1 MKIKDFINSLEK
13 DYDFKLKIIKKWIFW
28 ILINEDAFFFSNFF
42 HLKITIL
49 DKQTIKVWFP
59 DGSKQKWLSILK
71 QNNLAYTLY
80 EKEDWVYKEIW
91 KNLWIRYTDIF
102 KFDLEDYN
110 LTKERILWLNKVW
123 FEEKNEKNF
132 LLKDK
137 LEDIYI
143 IVIDLLL
150 RLPKKQRYFFREK
163 LERLFFDLFENV
175 YKYMY
180 NIWDRKD
187 LIEKIF
193 SSCMVLREF
202 FRFLY
207 KIWKIKNDNV
217 YLDLWDRWIEI
228 LKICKSIKEKS

>member
-1 MKIKDFINSLEK
+1 MKIKDFVNSLQNNNE
-13 DYDFKLKIIKKWIFW
+13 FELKIIKKGIFW
-28 ILINEDAFFFSNFF
+28 ILINEDAFFVSKFF

-49 DKQTIKVWFP
+49 DKQTIKAGFP
-59 DGSKQKWLSILK
+59 DWSKQKWLNIFK
-71 QNNLAYTLY
+71 QNNLSYTLY
-80 EKEDWVYKEIW
+80 EKENQNYIEVW
-91 KNLWIRYTDIF
+91 KNKGIKYNDIF
-102 KFDLEDYN
+102 NFDLEDFHM
-110 LTKERILWLNKVW
+110 TKERILWLNKVW

-137 LEDIYI
+137 LEDIYV

-150 RLPKKQRYFFREK
+150 KLPKKQRYFFREK
-163 LERLFFDLFENV
+163 LERLFFEIFENV

-180 NIWDRKD
+180 NIWNRKE

-193 SSCMVLREF
+193 SNCMVLREF

-217 YLDLWDRWIEI
+217 YLDLWDKWVEI